1 MKKAGKPVIITLL
14 LLAGLTFGGYYL
26 LTKGDGNVGGLA
38 TEIKQQQSDLLTEK
52 AYQIDL
58 EQSAEELKTS
68 GAGKNVVDFKTRNQ
82 YNLQVSTA
90 ARERLDHLVQRTS
103 PSLSEPVIVRNPFGT
118 WEETMLFSFHTSSAG
133 MIRYTITVADQ
144 SIPDYVRYVN
154 NGKENNLSKEH
165 EFVVNGFVPGKT
177 NYLILEFLDGKGA
190 SREKK
195 VYKYNAPTSQAAASI
210 NHEETKNSEK
220 PKNGLY
226 AVMPS
231 GDKNIY
237 FYDNS
242 GMLRNTIVTE
252 SAHGSRFYQVGDSLL
267 YQVTPTKVAKVSG
280 TGQVTVLAE
289 VKGYGNIMDFSY
301 DGYDNI
307 YSLGSKK
314 GVYYLLGTSFQ
325 SGKTVK
331 LFRFPKGIVP
341 GSLTTPSGGSVYVC
355 CSSPSGIVKLKGLTS
370 ENPKVSFVLGK
381 KEAWKNTKWKK
392 KVGKDTTVPKWNM
405 SGTVLYTD
413 QRGSDKGK
421 DSITAYLL
429 DGNKG
434 TGVQF
439 AVDGEK
445 KSVEIANSYPVGED
459 GRCTC
464 EAYEG
469 HFLIA
474 NRNKGV
480 YTEYDIAGLVSRR
493 FRFGK
498 ALDSVTKVS
507 LEGICYYAG

>member
-195 VYKYNAPTSQAAASI
+195 YI
-210 NHEETKNSEK
+210 
-220 PKNGLY
+220 
-226 AVMPS
+226 
-231 GDKNIY
+231 
-237 FYDNS
+237 
-242 GMLRNTIVTE
+242 
-252 SAHGSRFYQVGDSLL
+252 
-267 YQVTPTKVAKVSG
+267 
-280 TGQVTVLAE
+280 
-289 VKGYGNIMDFSY
+289 NIMHR
-301 DGYDNI
+301 
-307 YSLGSKK
+307 
-314 GVYYLLGTSFQ
+314 LL
-325 SGKTVK
+325 
-331 LFRFPKGIVP
+331 R
-341 GSLTTPSGGSVYVC
+341 
-355 CSSPSGIVKLKGLTS
+355 
-370 ENPKVSFVLGK
+370 
-381 KEAWKNTKWKK
+381 
-392 KVGKDTTVPKWNM
+392 
-405 SGTVLYTD
+405 
-413 QRGSDKGK
+413 
-421 DSITAYLL
+421 LL
-429 DGNKG
+429 H
-434 TGVQF
+434 
-439 AVDGEK
+439 
-445 KSVEIANSYPVGED
+445 P
-459 GRCTC
+459 
-464 EAYEG
+464 
-469 HFLIA
+469 
-474 NRNKGV
+474 
-480 YTEYDIAGLVSRR
+480 
-493 FRFGK
+493 
-498 ALDSVTKVS
+498 
-507 LEGICYYAG
+507 